1 MPFERMAKAIDEW
14 AGKCEEEVIVQTG
27 HTSYPYRHAKAFGF
41 CTKEEMKRYMEE
53 ASMVILQGGWGT
65 INEAMEMGKRI
76 VVMPR
81 HNHTE
86 HIHDQFQ
93 LVKKLDSMGCVVG
106 VFDEKLLAEKI
117 RFGPPAMMPVIP
129 KESPFS
135 CFLKGRKY
143 IAAAGIKNNGIKKY
157 FTLIPQK

>member
-1 MPFERMAKAIDEW
+1 MIFASLGTMDMPLERMAKAIDEW

-117 RFGPPAMMPVIP
+117 RLAQRHVFQPLQKGCAEGLI
-129 KESPFS
+129 ESKLREWCS
-135 CFLKGRKY
+135 
-143 IAAAGIKNNGIKKY
+143 NNC
-157 FTLIPQK
+157 